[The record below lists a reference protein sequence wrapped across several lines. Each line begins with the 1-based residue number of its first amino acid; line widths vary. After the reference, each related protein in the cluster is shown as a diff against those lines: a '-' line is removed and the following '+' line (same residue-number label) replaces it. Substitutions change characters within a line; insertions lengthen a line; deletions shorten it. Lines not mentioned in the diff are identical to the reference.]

1 MILEAMLSAAFGGA
15 LYGYIQ
21 SRDKNN
27 EKIKIG
33 KDKIEQRE
41 NMKIWKKC
49 LEFSDVK
56 GIINKNND
64 TFTLEDYKKT
74 SYGFSAITKAPLGCD
89 WMSLRSVENALE
101 TAFKGTVEIKKEK
114 YSDDINVEIIT
125 RKPEFEFKPVK
136 LTCDEW
142 LGGFKADGTPF
153 SISFFENP
161 HILYAGKTGSG
172 KTFAM
177 LISFTNMLYNYK
189 NDFEVYITQ
198 LVNAETKIFSK
209 CKPCKLTASTLEEA
223 LAILE
228 KISNIADKREEEISK
243 HGYISVRHF
252 NADHPTKKFKRIILL
267 MDEFSFFKVEDGDS
281 EEEKKLKFKCE
292 AYLKRIA
299 KAGRAMNISI
309 ISALQKATVENINS
323 SIRSQMCVIS
333 LRQFSSQDSKVAIGT
348 TDAARL
354 EDYEAIAKGS
364 GIYEKVFIPI
374 IKAEQPQLELSKYV
388 PDIVVP
394 KKVKIKE
401 RWDNTLT
408 LEETNAL
415 REKSEW
421 GKPIIESNKES
432 KENKVIELKET
443 VKKKLKRKIK
453 GA

>member
-101 TAFKGTVEIKKEK
+101 TAFQGTVEIQKEK
-114 YSDDINVEIIT
+114 YTGDIKVEVIT

-136 LTCDEW
+136 LTSNEW
-142 LGGFKADGTPF
+142 LGGFKANGTPF
-153 SISFFENP
+153 NIDLNLNP

-177 LISFTNMLYNYK
+177 FISFTNMLYNYK
-189 NDFEVYITQ
+189 NDFDVYITQ

-209 CKPCKLTASTLEEA
+209 CKPCKMTASTLEEA
-223 LAILE
+223 LVVLE
-228 KISNIADKREEEISK
+228 KIVEICDKREKEISK
-243 HGYISVRHF
+243 YGYVSVRHF
-252 NADHPTKKFKRIILL
+252 NEDYPNKKFKRIILL
-267 MDEFSFFKVEDGDS
+267 MDEFSFFKIEDGDTD
-281 EEEKKLKFKCE
+281 EDKKLKNKCE
-292 AYLKRIA
+292 ICLKRIA
-299 KAGRAMNISI
+299 KAGRSMNITI
-309 ISALQKATVENINS
+309 IGALQKATVENINS
-323 SIRSQMCVIS
+323 SVRSQMCMIS
-333 LRQFSSQDSKVAIGT
+333 LRQFSGQDSKITIGT
-348 TDAARL
+348 TEASRL
-354 EDYEAIAKGS
+354 DDCEAIIKGS
-364 GIYEKVFIPI
+364 NIYEKVFIPI
-374 IKAEQPQLELSKYV
+374 IKSKQPQIELQKYDKNIIV
-388 PDIVVP
+388 PRKGV
-394 KKVKIKE
+394 
-401 RWDNTLT
+401 
-408 LEETNAL
+408 
-415 REKSEW
+415 
-421 GKPIIESNKES
+421 IIEDVVKE
-432 KENKVIELKET
+432 KEE
-443 VKKKLKRKIK
+443 KLK
-453 GA
+453 